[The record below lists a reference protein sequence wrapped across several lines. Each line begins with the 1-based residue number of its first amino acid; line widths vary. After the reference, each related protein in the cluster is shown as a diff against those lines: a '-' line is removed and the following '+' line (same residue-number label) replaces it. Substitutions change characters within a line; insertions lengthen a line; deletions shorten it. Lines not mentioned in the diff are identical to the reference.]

1 MRWITAPAGI
11 FASLLSSL
19 RTFLRLGASLGGL
32 RQKQRSHETR
42 AGRDVASK
50 PALLLLIILNVK
62 SIFSKNLRGSENM
75 VMKSHIRNR
84 GK

>member
-11 FASLLSSL
+11 FASLLSSQHSS
-19 RTFLRLGASLGGL
+19 LGASLGGL